1 MKAKNL
7 SYISSI
13 FVSLFTVLLISSC
26 YKEDLSGIDFRQEM
40 RDFVIDLSVY
50 SRSYNQNFIIIPQ
63 NGQEIITGNGEASG
77 AVQTNY
83 IQTINAVGR
92 EDLFY
97 GYNSDD
103 KPTPDDAKEHM
114 LGLLNICKQYN
125 VEVLVTD
132 YCSSTE
138 NMDDSY
144 SQNYSLGFISFA
156 ADERNLTNIPNYPSQ
171 PFNQNSDDI
180 LNISQ
185 ANNFLYLINTENF
198 TSKQD
203 FIDAVKI
210 TNYDVIIMDLFFNE
224 DEFTSDEIQQLKTK
238 QNGGK
243 RLVICYMSI
252 GEAEDYRYYWKS
264 DWNKNEPDWLGK
276 ENPNW
281 KGNYKVKY
289 WETDWQNIIF
299 GNDNSYLKKIIDK
312 NFDGVYLDIIDAFEY
327 YENL

>member
-26 YKEDLSGIDFRQEM
+26 HKEDLSGIDFRQEM

-63 NGQEIITGNGEASG
+63 NGQEIITDNGEASG

-156 ADERNLTNIPNYPSQ
+156 ADERNLTNIPNYPSL
-171 PFNQNSDDI
+171 PYNENNDDI
-180 LNISQ
+180 LDIAQ
-185 ANNFLYLINTENF
+185 AKNFLYLINTENF
-198 TSKQD
+198 TTKQD